1 MTHQA
6 PAIHRASGKP
16 YNGQLWRI
24 ARRSRRFAVNDPLAG
39 VAAFTLT
46 LLVVVGALGDLL
58 PLGDPTAIGTGPR
71 LAAPAEGWPLGTD
84 ELGRS
89 LLPRLVEAVR
99 ATFLLATSAVLAT
112 AVVGTVAGMAAGY
125 AGRTTDTVI
134 MRLADVLFSFPA
146 LLLGILIAAV
156 LGTGS
161 FSAVVAISLV
171 TLPLFVR
178 VVRAVTLTVAERDF
192 VIAAEVSGASAW
204 RIMFVHLLPNIVSAT
219 IVQLTY
225 AISVGML
232 LESALSFLGL
242 GVQPPDASLGS
253 LLRQGAVYL
262 TIAPWLAFGPGVVLT
277 LAIMSVNLLGDGLR
291 DALDPLVGR
300 QLK

>member
-1 MTHQA
+1 MTSQA
-6 PAIHRASGKP
+6 PSVRVLASKP
-16 YNGQLWRI
+16 LHARLGRI
-24 ARRSRRFAVNDPLAG
+24 ARQSQRFAVNDPLAG
-39 VAAFTLT
+39 VAAATLT
-46 LLVVVGALGDLL
+46 ALVLIGAFGDLL

-71 LAAPAEGWPLGTD
+71 LSAPAPGWLFGTD

-112 AVVGTVAGMAAGY
+112 AIVGTIAGMAAGY
-125 AGRTTDTVI
+125 AGRMTDTII

-156 LGTGS
+156 LGTGT
-161 FSAVVAISLV
+161 FSAIVAISLV

-178 VVRAVTLTVAERDF
+178 VVRAVTLSVAERDF
-192 VIAAEVSGASAW
+192 VIAAEVSGASVW
-204 RIMFVHLLPNIVSAT
+204 RVMLMHLLPNVASAT
-219 IVQLTY
+219 IIQLTY

-232 LESALSFLGL
+232 VESALSFLGL

-262 TIAPWLAFGPGVVLT
+262 TIAPWLAFAPGVVLT

-291 DALDPLVGR
+291 DALDPLKGR

>member
-1 MTHQA
+1 MTIQ
-6 PAIHRASGKP
+6 ASGIRP
-16 YNGQLWRI
+16 VASEPLTARLWQI
-24 ARRSRRFAVNDPLAG
+24 SRRSRRFALNDPLAG
-39 VAAFTLT
+39 VAAVTLCA
-46 LLVVVGALGDLL
+46 LVLVGALGNLL
-58 PLGDPTAIGTGPR
+58 PLGDPTAIGIGPR
-71 LAAPAEGWPLGTD
+71 LSAPAPGWLLGTD

-112 AVVGTVAGMAAGY
+112 AIVGTIAGMAAGY
-125 AGRTTDTVI
+125 AGRATDSII

-161 FSAVVAISLV
+161 FSAIVAISLV

-178 VVRAVTLTVAERDF
+178 VVRAVTLSVAERDF
-192 VIAAEVSGASAW
+192 VIAAEVSGASLW
-204 RIMFVHLLPNIVSAT
+204 RIMLVHLLPNVASAT
-219 IVQLTY
+219 IIQLTY

-232 LESALSFLGL
+232 VESALSFLGL

-277 LAIMSVNLLGDGLR
+277 LAIMSVNLLGDGIR
-291 DALDPLVGR
+291 DALDPLKGR

>member
-1 MTHQA
+1 MTIQA
-6 PAIHRASGKP
+6 PAIRPVASKP
-16 YNGQLWRI
+16 LTVRLCQI
-24 ARRSRRFAVNDPLAG
+24 ARRSRRFALNDPLAG
-39 VAAFTLT
+39 AAAVTLCA
-46 LLVVVGALGDLL
+46 LILVGAFGNLL

-71 LAAPAEGWPLGTD
+71 LSAPAPGWLLGTD

-99 ATFLLATSAVLAT
+99 ATFLLATSAVLAM
-112 AVVGTVAGMAAGY
+112 AIVGTIAGMAAGY
-125 AGRTTDTVI
+125 AGGTTESIV

-156 LGTGS
+156 LGTGN
-161 FSAVVAISLV
+161 FSAIVAISLV

-178 VVRAVTLTVAERDF
+178 VVRAVTLSVAERDF
-192 VIAAEVSGASAW
+192 VIAAEVSGASLW
-204 RIMFVHLLPNIVSAT
+204 RIMLVHLLPNVASAT
-219 IVQLTY
+219 IIQLTY

-232 LESALSFLGL
+232 VESALSFLGL

-277 LAIMSVNLLGDGLR
+277 LAIMSVNLLGDGIR
-291 DALDPLVGR
+291 DALDPLKGR

>member
-1 MTHQA
+1 MTTRVPTLRSLA
-6 PAIHRASGKP
+6 GKP
-16 YNGQLWRI
+16 LEARLRRV
-24 ARRSRRFAVNDPLAG
+24 ARRSRQFARNDPLAG
-39 VAAFTLT
+39 GAAITLT
-46 LLVVVGALGDLL
+46 ALVLVGAFGSVL

-71 LAAPAEGWPLGTD
+71 LSAPAPGWPLGTD

-125 AGRTTDTVI
+125 AGRTADMIV

-156 LGTGS
+156 LGTGG
-161 FSAVVAISLV
+161 FSAIIAISLV

-178 VVRAVTLTVAERDF
+178 VVRAVTLSVAERDF
-192 VIAAEVSGASAW
+192 VIAAEVSGASPW
-204 RIMFVHLLPNIVSAT
+204 RIMFVHLLPNVASAT
-219 IVQLTY
+219 IIQLTY

-232 LESALSFLGL
+232 VESALSFLGL

-262 TIAPWLAFGPGVVLT
+262 TIAPWLAFAPGVVLT

-291 DALDPLVGR
+291 DALDPLKGR

>member
-1 MTHQA
+1 MGGSLVA
-6 PAIHRASGKP
+6 GLRRVFR
-16 YNGQLWRI
+16 QL
-24 ARRSRRFAVNDPLAG
+24 RRFARNDPLAG
-39 VAAFTLT
+39 MAAATLT
-46 LLVVVGALGDLL
+46 VFVLVGAIGEIL

-71 LAAPAEGWPLGTD
+71 LSAPSSGWPLGTD

-89 LLPRLVEAVR
+89 LLPRLVEAIR

-125 AGRTTDTVI
+125 AGRSTDMII

-161 FSAVVAISLV
+161 FSTIVAICLV

-178 VVRAVTLTVAERDF
+178 VVRAVTLSVVERDF
-192 VIAAEVSGASAW
+192 VVAAEVSGASLW
-204 RIMFVHLLPNIVSAT
+204 RIMFVHILPNVASAT
-219 IVQLTY
+219 IIQLTY

-232 LESALSFLGL
+232 VESALSFLGL

-262 TIAPWLAFGPGVVLT
+262 TIAPWLAFGPGAVLT
-277 LAIMSVNLLGDGLR
+277 IAIMSVNLLGDGLR
-291 DALDPLVGR
+291 DALDPLKGR